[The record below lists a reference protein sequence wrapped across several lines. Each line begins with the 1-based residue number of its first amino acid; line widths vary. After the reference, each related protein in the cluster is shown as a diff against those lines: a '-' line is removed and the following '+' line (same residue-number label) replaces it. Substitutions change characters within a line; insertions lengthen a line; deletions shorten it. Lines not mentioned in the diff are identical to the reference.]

1 MILSKANILIVDDE
15 PLVLDMFQRTLE
27 LENYNILT
35 ASDAK
40 EATNIL
46 KNREID
52 IFICDVLLPDS
63 DGFHLLNVAKNQDE
77 STVVLLITAA
87 PNPIDKARAIAMGA
101 KYFSKPISLEEL
113 KETIRDCVEDNSTIS
128 SFKAVHAYE

>member
-27 LENYNILT
+27 SENYNVLT
-35 ASDAK
+35 ASDGK
-40 EATNIL
+40 QATNIL
-46 KNREID
+46 KSRSID
-52 IFICDVLLPDS
+52 VFLCDVLLPDS

-77 STVVLLITAA
+77 GTVVLLITAA

-101 KYFSKPISLEEL
+101 RYFSKPISLEEL
-113 KETIRDCVEDNSTIS
+113 KITIS
-128 SFKAVHAYE
+128 DCIGQSETCQKPAYA

>member
-1 MILSKANILIVDDE
+1 MILSRANILIVDDE

-27 LENYNILT
+27 LEDYNVIT

-40 EATNIL
+40 EATTIL

-52 IFICDVLLPDS
+52 VFICDVLLPDS
-63 DGFHLLNVAKNQDE
+63 DGFHLLNVAKNHDE

-101 KYFSKPISLEEL
+101 RYFSKPLSLDEL
-113 KETIRDCVEDNSTIS
+113 KDTIKDCVEVSASTSI
-128 SFKAVHAYE
+128 FKAVHAYE